1 MNVKIESDK
10 NLMLQEAILIT
21 GAGQRIGLFLA
32 KQFLEL
38 GECPV
43 VFTYR
48 TRHAAVSELESL
60 GALGF
65 QVDFTQPQA
74 LETFLAQ
81 LKEKVGSVRALI
93 HNASIWANDAM
104 VADNPALYVA
114 MFQLHVEVPYRLN
127 TDLRPLLDASNSP
140 MKDIISLSDSSAGLS
155 SVPHGDYS
163 AYLAS
168 KAALQSLSRS
178 FAQKYAPA
186 IKVNDIAPGLIIF
199 NEHDSETYKQQRL
212 QRSLLGIEP
221 GVQVIWQAVQYLLNS
236 AYTTGVSLPVDG
248 GRKIL

>member
-1 MNVKIESDK
+1 
-10 NLMLQEAILIT
+10 MLQEAILIT

-32 KQFLEL
+32 KQFLEQ
-38 GECPV
+38 GQYPV

-48 TRHAAVSELESL
+48 TRHAAVSELESM

-65 QVDFTQPQA
+65 QVDFTQP
-74 LETFLAQ
+74 ETVSTFLNE
-81 LKEKVGSVRALI
+81 LKEKVGSLRALI

-104 VADNPALYVA
+104 VDENSDLYTA

-127 TDLRPLLDASNSP
+127 IALRPFLEASRSP
-140 MKDIISLSDSSAGLS
+140 MKDIICLSDSSAGLT

-178 FAQKYAPA
+178 FAQKFAPA

-199 NEHDSETYKQQRL
+199 NEHDSEAYKEQRL

-221 GVQVIWQAVQYLLNS
+221 GAQVIWQAVQYLLNS

>member
-1 MNVKIESDK
+1 
-10 NLMLQEAILIT
+10 MLQEAILIT

-32 KQFLEL
+32 KQFLEQ
-38 GECPV
+38 GQYPV

-48 TRHAAVSELESL
+48 TRHAAVSELESM

-65 QVDFTQPQA
+65 QVDFTQP
-74 LETFLAQ
+74 ETVSTFLNE
-81 LKEKVGSVRALI
+81 LKEKVGSLRALI

-104 VADNPALYVA
+104 VDETPDLYST

-127 TDLRPLLDASNSP
+127 ITLRPLLEASKSP
-140 MKDIISLSDSSAGLS
+140 MKDIISLSDSSAGQA
-155 SVPHGDYS
+155 HGDYS

-178 FAQKYAPA
+178 FAQKFAPR

-221 GVQVIWQAVQYLLNS
+221 GAQVIWQAVQYLLNS

-248 GRKIL
+248 GRKVL

>member
-1 MNVKIESDK
+1 
-10 NLMLQEAILIT
+10 MLQEAILIT

-32 KQFLEL
+32 KQFLEQ
-38 GECPV
+38 GEYPV

-65 QVDFTQPQA
+65 QVDFTQP
-74 LETFLAQ
+74 ETVSTFLNE
-81 LKEKVGSVRALI
+81 LKEKVGSLRALI

-104 VADNPALYVA
+104 VDENPDLYTA

-127 TDLRPLLDASNSP
+127 IALRPLLEASKSP
-140 MKDIISLSDSSAGLS
+140 MKDIICLSDSSAGQAY
-155 SVPHGDYS
+155 GDYS

-178 FAQKYAPA
+178 FAQKYAPV

-199 NEHDSETYKQQRL
+199 NEHDSEAYKQQRL

-221 GVQVIWQAVQYLLNS
+221 GAQVIWQAVQYLLNS